1 MNIQWI
7 WASKMHQFMND
18 MIDYYRT
25 KKRNWKNNDRKKDNI
40 NKMNIVNI
48 LEFSKKRI
56 NDLQNIEQPM
66 NFINNLSDGMIKNNK
81 KYN

>member
-1 MNIQWI
+1 
-7 WASKMHQFMND
+7 MHQFMND